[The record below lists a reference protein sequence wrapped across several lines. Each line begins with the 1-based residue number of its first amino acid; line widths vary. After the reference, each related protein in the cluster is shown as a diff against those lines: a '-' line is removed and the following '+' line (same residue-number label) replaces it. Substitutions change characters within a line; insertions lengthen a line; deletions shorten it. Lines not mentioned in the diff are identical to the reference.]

1 METRAQKQLL
11 EEQLETSST
20 FAELTRLRFQTGQ
33 AAALDVY
40 QQEQNVLAIR
50 ARIALLEGQATL
62 ASNQLMALVGSPP
75 MGIIAYGP
83 SELPTP
89 AELPPVG
96 LPATV
101 LQRRPDVRA
110 AERRVTAAD
119 YRVGSAIAARFPTLR
134 LTGSIGFG
142 AQDLL
147 RLFEDVV
154 WSVVGSVSQSVI
166 DGGRRGA
173 EVDRSRAIVQ
183 ERLEQYGQT
192 VVTALVE
199 VDNALALERAQRRN
213 IEELEHQL
221 EVLDDTLTEARNR
234 YRAGLSDFLNVL
246 TALTQKQQ
254 AETGLLQ
261 ARRALVSSRVQLH
274 RALGGSWTAAL
285 TPPEP
290 RELREADEPAADDR

>member
-1 METRAQKQLL
+1 VRSLKRLL
-11 EEQLETSST
+11 EEQLETSAT
-20 FAELTRLRFQTGQ
+20 FAELTELRFQTGQ
-33 AAALDVY
+33 ASALDVY
-40 QQEQNVLAIR
+40 QQQQNVLALR

-62 ASNQLMALVGSPP
+62 ASNQLAALVGEPP
-75 MGIIAYGP
+75 HGVIPYGP
-83 SELPTP
+83 DALPAP
-89 AELPPVG
+89 AGLPPVG
-96 LPATV
+96 VPATI
-101 LQRRPDVRA
+101 LARRPDVRA
-110 AERRVTAAD
+110 AQRRVTAAD
-119 YRVGSAIAARFPTLR
+119 QRVGSAIAARFPTLR

-147 RLFEDVV
+147 QLFEDVV
-154 WSVVGSVSQSVI
+154 WSIVGSITQSII
-166 DGGRRGA
+166 DGGRRSA
-173 EVDRSRAIVQ
+173 EVDRNRAIVQ

-192 VVTALVE
+192 VITALVE

-254 AETGLLQ
+254 AEIGLLE

-274 RALGGSWTAAL
+274 RALGGTWTAELAA
-285 TPPEP
+285 PEP
-290 RELREADEPAADDR
+290 RELEEAPEEAE